1 MKEEEAKEDKKKN
14 TEEPNSR
21 LEFGE
26 AAQALAQFLNQLRV
40 EERGVSTSY
49 PVGKAGA
56 TVEPWVRYRGD
67 KGAGVNV
74 RIPFAGGGIVKKLVK
89 SAARKQLDGLPRDE
103 SAANLERL
111 LEPSAVKER
120 LYHGTRAT
128 EKGGSEAL
136 RRLKP
141 SKDGALGSGSYL
153 TPATSRASNYAGSPN
168 DKGFQEMLDSDYM
181 KKEAND
187 ILGHRAAGEVLPG
200 QVGGNVLPVYAQIK
214 NPLKITGAHADPMVE
229 ALMKLGVE
237 EAKASRMVEKAYE
250 VKGYIGK
257 EVQSRAQAQG
267 YDGLMQYRGG
277 ELAEVVSYRPSG
289 IKSAIGNRGTYDT
302 SVDDLGMAAGGMME
316 KAKVLGDDTWK
327 FIKENMSPTDA
338 AAFFMKLRSGVG
350 IAALGYAGGLN
361 EGEDEEVRKMKE
373 RASREA
379 PQGFAGGGLLKLG
392 KSGAKKLLNE
402 LPTENVAADA
412 KTLYHVTHSS
422 KVDKIRKEGLLPM
435 QTSNWVKAGD
445 KSRYGKG
452 DIFAFDNPEDAARW
466 AGKMDWDLNKKLG
479 SGNISIFGIKPSA
492 TSRWVEDTADPISQ
506 VGAKGKWVKQM
517 GKVTPEELVE
527 SVPFTS
533 DLLKGWTGFAGGGL
547 ISRLRQATKKT
558 QGDYGARRVDRAA
571 DEIPNLE
578 KLYTEEALQDV
589 FTDDNALLMTM
600 NPADFEKYARRLLNF
615 GPNLGA
621 SRRNIDQLKQV
632 GPFNEVPFLLGKENP
647 SRSALMLKALRG
659 GPKEFFSSIK
669 TSKEESLPYI
679 HSHEGRHRSR
689 AMAER
694 GDPAALVRFTPLD
707 ETRSIVDE
715 DASSRSTQELIDT
728 LTKKLGEKRLI
739 LPEFQS
745 YGEGQRKALRLPEVY
760 AGGGEVTS
768 DDLVLEERGM

>member
-74 RIPFAGGGIVKKLVK
+74 RIPFAGGG
-89 SAARKQLDGLPRDE
+89 
-103 SAANLERL
+103 
-111 LEPSAVKER
+111 
-120 LYHGTRAT
+120 T
-128 EKGGSEAL
+128 
-136 RRLKP
+136 
-141 SKDGALGSGSYL
+141 
-153 TPATSRASNYAGSPN
+153 
-168 DKGFQEMLDSDYM
+168 
-181 KKEAND
+181 
-187 ILGHRAAGEVLPG
+187 
-200 QVGGNVLPVYAQIK
+200 
-214 NPLKITGAHADPMVE
+214 
-229 ALMKLGVE
+229 
-237 EAKASRMVEKAYE
+237 VEKAKS
-250 VKGYIGK
+250 VGK
-257 EVQSRAQAQG
+257 
-267 YDGLMQYRGG
+267 
-277 ELAEVVSYRPSG
+277 
-289 IKSAIGNRGTYDT
+289 
-302 SVDDLGMAAGGMME
+302 
-316 KAKVLGDDTWK
+316 DTWK

-506 VGAKGKWVKQM
+506 AGAKGKWVKQM

-578 KLYTEEALQDV
+578 KLYTEEALGKT
-589 FTDDNALLMTM
+589 FSKNSRELLMSM
-600 NPADFEKYARRLLNF
+600 DPKNFEKYAFPLDPSFPFTYGTRDGGSGPLNF
-615 GPNLGA
+615 SEYIKYL
-621 SRRNIDQLKQV
+621 SDL
-632 GPFNEVPFLLGKENP
+632 E
-647 SRSALMLKALRG
+647 G
-659 GPKEFFSSIK
+659 GFSSVPLLEISRVK
-669 TSKEESLPYI
+669 PEFLPHI
-679 HSHEGRHRSR
+679 VGHSGRHRMR
-689 AMAER
+689 AMALREE
-694 GDPAALVRFTPLD
+694 PASLTRLVPSGPMRVPLRKKTREEFTEAFL
-707 ETRSIVDE
+707 E
-715 DASSRSTQELIDT
+715 
-728 LTKKLGEKRLI
+728 KLGEKRYVTPQERSLMPTDQGDKMYKW
-739 LPEFQS
+739 LEKKGFLEVNRPS
-745 YGEGQRKALRLPEVY
+745 LPEVY